1 MPSLAESWRQC
12 VRSPAD
18 NSAWDQL
25 LTEHPTFFRRIV
37 VRTANRFGRYPSPE
51 DVDDACQEACLHIA
65 RKAHEG
71 KFQPDIDDGSLIA
84 YLAASLANAAHDH
97 FRAQHAQS
105 RNVNQ
110 TVSIDAGAVSETRLG
125 IDPGIDREILIRE
138 LDKLV
143 EGNRRDRDVYLLWRQ
158 GSSAREIAALP
169 TVNLTESG
177 VESLVRRIHE
187 TLRKRIGGDARPAVS
202 G

>member
-1 MPSLAESWRQC
+1 
-12 VRSPAD
+12 
-18 NSAWDQL
+18 L
-25 LTEHPTFFRRIV
+25 LTGHRPFFRRIV
-37 VRTANRFGRYPSPE
+37 IRTASRFGRYPSPE

-71 KFQPDIDDGSLIA
+71 KFQHDIDDGSLVA
-84 YLAASLANAAHDH
+84 YLTATLANAAHDH
-97 FRAQHAQS
+97 FRSQHVKS
-105 RNVNQ
+105 RDLNR
-110 TVSIDAGAVSETRLG
+110 TVSIEADAVSEAHLG
-125 IDPGIDREILIRE
+125 IAPGIDREILIRE
-138 LDKLV
+138 LDNLV

-158 GSSAREIAALP
+158 GWAAREIAALP

-187 TLRKRIGGDARPAVS
+187 TLRKRIGGESRPAAS